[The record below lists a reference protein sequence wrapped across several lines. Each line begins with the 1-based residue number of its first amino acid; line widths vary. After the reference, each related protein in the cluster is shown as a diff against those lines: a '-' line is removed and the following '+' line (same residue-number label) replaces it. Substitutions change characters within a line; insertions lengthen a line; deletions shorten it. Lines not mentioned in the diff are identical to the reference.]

1 MKKILLL
8 LTIVM
13 FVFTFSACNSAQ
25 QNELPEEEQT
35 LIDNSEEMSESETI
49 KEEEESETNPEFVD
63 TPIRKC
69 FRVRSIEEFKQ
80 MKEMLSCED
89 EDKLR
94 EYLYSIGAHSK
105 DDLELFLELS
115 DRFGVVNTID
125 GKISSISYMESE
137 VVPTGEDYTE
147 FSIVVKAE
155 NGDWIVYEYL
165 LFSERTVDLT
175 PPEGNLLDGSLT
187 SDDNRITL
195 IWETRGPH
203 ATYDGTYIKRRAL
216 IDGVYLR
223 IREFTTTP
231 DEVKV
236 DEILNGE
243 LVTASSMM
251 E

>member
-1 MKKILLL
+1 MKKILLF
-8 LTIVM
+8 LTIVV
-13 FVFTFSACNSAQ
+13 FVFTFSACNSTQ
-25 QNELPEEEQT
+25 QKESSEEEQT
-35 LIDNSEEMSESETI
+35 LIDSSEEVSESETI
-49 KEEEESETNPEFVD
+49 KEEEESKTPTEFVD
-63 TPIRKC
+63 IPIRKSIK
-69 FRVRSIEEFKQ
+69 VRSVEEFQQ
-80 MKEMLSCED
+80 MKEMISCED
-89 EDKLR
+89 EDKLGK
-94 EYLYSIGAHSK
+94 YLKNLGYLSK
-105 DDLELFLELS
+105 DDIELFLELC

-155 NGDWIVYEYL
+155 NGDWISYEYL
-165 LFSERTVDLT
+165 LFSEYTVDLT
-175 PPEGNLLDGSLT
+175 PPEKNLLDGSLT

-216 IDGVYLR
+216 IDGVYLK

-231 DEVKV
+231 DEVKI